1 MALCQTPPMIP
12 NYHTIRQWCLGAD
25 WTLEAEV
32 EAALE
37 ITQRLRVDWAGRL
50 VICAAITLLTCWI
63 APVWLALGWGI
74 LVCLDELLERNWPYR
89 SVEEG
94 GFQPGELT
102 ALVVHR
108 LAGASLWAA
117 MGMVWMLE
125 GPVYQL
131 LGLAILAG
139 VLIHVSQLYNNSR
152 LQTLATA
159 VPILAGFVVVIV
171 GTYFDPLMTTYHKLV
186 VTFAIQAMVIYLIIS
201 TLHNLRIR
209 EQLGDLVRESL
220 RLAAEDA
227 LTGLSNR
234 RRFEE
239 LVQKHVESDPYVT
252 VAFIDLDRFKP
263 LNDEYGH
270 SVGDEVLRE
279 IGARLRVQPN
289 TLAAARIGGDEFAVL
304 IGCFVSEHALEQE
317 IEALH
322 YRLTAPI
329 PSGVGSVTVGASIGW
344 AKSTGPDAL
353 VSEVLHAADVAMRR
367 AKFERLDCVSYD
379 PVVDSAAMAS
389 SAMEIAFRHALK
401 SGHIRAAL
409 QPIVSVKD
417 GKVVAMEL
425 LSRWP
430 DSGLARD
437 PNPQDF
443 IPMAERLGLLNELL
457 WSTLQQA
464 LPQISLTVQTISINV
479 SPSQLTSTNF
489 LFKLTALIAKHG
501 VPPSRIEL
509 EVTEQVAFRD
519 VAQNCAVLEKARAV
533 GYRVVLDD
541 FGSGYSSL
549 AMLDRLPLDKIKLD
563 RAFTGDL
570 RHREASQKIMRATI
584 ALAHELGISCCVE
597 GIECAETAQMVASF
611 GCDQMQ
617 GYWLGRP
624 AIIEQS
630 HVLIELAS

>member
-1 MALCQTPPMIP
+1 MIP
-12 NYHTIRQWCLGAD
+12 DSNTIKQWCLGPD
-25 WTLEAEV
+25 WSLDAEV
-32 EAALE
+32 EAALD
-37 ITQRLRVDWAGRL
+37 ITQRLRVDCAGRL
-50 VICAAITLLTCWI
+50 VICAAISLLTCWI

-74 LVCLDELLERNWPYR
+74 LVFLDELLERNWPYR

-94 GFQPGELT
+94 GFQSGGLT
-102 ALVVHR
+102 AVVVHR
-108 LAGASLWAA
+108 LAGASLWTA
-117 MGMVWMLE
+117 MGVVWMLA

-152 LQTLATA
+152 LQTLSTA
-159 VPILAGFVVVIV
+159 APVLAGFVVVIV
-171 GTYFDPLMTTYHKLV
+171 ATYLDPVMTTYDKLV
-186 VTFAIQAMVIYLIIS
+186 VAFAILAMVIYLLVS
-201 TLHNLRIR
+201 TLHNLQIR
-209 EQLGDLVRESL
+209 QQLDDLVRESS

-239 LVQKHVESDPYVT
+239 LVQKHAASDPFVT

-279 IGARLRVQPN
+279 IGVRLRGQPN

-304 IGCFVSEHALEQE
+304 MGCSGSERATERE

-329 PSGVGSVTVGASIGW
+329 LSGAGSVTVGASIGW
-344 AKSTGPDAL
+344 ARSPGTDAP

-367 AKFERLDCVSYD
+367 AKFERLRSVKYD
-379 PVVDSAAMAS
+379 SVIDSAAMAS

-409 QPIVSVKD
+409 QPIVSATD
-417 GKVVAMEL
+417 GKIVALEL

-443 IPMAERLGLLNELL
+443 IPLAERLGLLNELL

-464 LPQISLTVQTISINV
+464 LPQISRTVQTIAINV

-489 LFKLTALIAKHG
+489 LFNLTALITKHG
-501 VPPSRIEL
+501 VPPNRIEL

-519 VAQNCAVLEKARAV
+519 VSQNCAVLEKARDL

-541 FGSGYSSL
+541 FGTGYSSL

-570 RHREASQKIMRATI
+570 RQRAASQKIMRATI

-597 GIECAETAQMVASF
+597 GIECEETARMVAAF
-611 GCDQMQ
+611 CCDQMQ
-617 GYWLGRP
+617 GYWLGMP
-624 AIIEQS
+624 EIIEQS
-630 HVLIELAS
+630 PVLLDVAV

>member
-1 MALCQTPPMIP
+1 MIP
-12 NYHTIRQWCLGAD
+12 DSRTIRQWGLGAD
-25 WTLEAEV
+25 WSLEAEV
-32 EAALE
+32 EAALD
-37 ITQRLRVDWAGRL
+37 ITQRLRADSAGRM
-50 VICAAITLLTCWI
+50 VICVAIALLTCWI
-63 APVWLALGWGI
+63 APAWLALGWGI
-74 LVCLDELLERNWPYR
+74 LVCADELLERNWPYR
-89 SVEEG
+89 SMKEG
-94 GFQPGELT
+94 GFRRGELT
-102 ALVVHR
+102 ALVAHR
-108 LAGASLWAA
+108 LAGAALWAA
-117 MGMVWMLE
+117 MGLVWMFE
-125 GPVYQL
+125 GPLYAL
-131 LGLAILAG
+131 LGLAILTG

-159 VPILAGFVVVIV
+159 APILAGFGVVIV
-171 GTYFDPLMTTYHKLV
+171 TTYVDPQMALYDKIV
-186 VTFAIQAMVIYLIIS
+186 VAFAIQSMLIYLVVS
-201 TLHNLRIR
+201 TLHNLQIR
-209 EQLGDLVRESL
+209 EELGDMIRESS

-227 LTGLSNR
+227 LTGLLNR

-239 LVQKHVESDPYVT
+239 LVLQHAASDPNVT

-279 IGARLRVQPN
+279 IGRRLRGQPN
-289 TLAAARIGGDEFAVL
+289 ALAAARIGGDEFAL
-304 IGCFVSEHALEQE
+304 LMGCSGNEQTIE
-317 IEALH
+317 QQVEALH
-322 YRLTAPI
+322 YQLTAPI
-329 PSGVGSVTVGASIGW
+329 LSGAGSVTVGASIGW
-344 AKSTGPDAL
+344 ARSSGPDAP

-367 AKFERLDCVSYD
+367 AKFERLSVVEYD
-379 PVVDSAAMAS
+379 RVIDSAAMAS

-401 SGHIRAAL
+401 SGQIRAAL

-417 GKVVAMEL
+417 NSIVAMEL

-443 IPMAERLGLLNELL
+443 IPMAEQLGLLNELL
-457 WSTLQQA
+457 WSTLAQV
-464 LPQISLTVQTISINV
+464 LPQVSASGRTLAVNI

-489 LFKLTALIAKHG
+489 LFNLTVLITKYG

-519 VAQNCAVLEKARAV
+519 VAQNCDVLEKARAV

-570 RHREASQKIMRATI
+570 RHRVASQKIMRATI
-584 ALAHELGISCCVE
+584 SLAHELGIACCVE
-597 GIECAETAQMVASF
+597 GIECAETARMVASF

-617 GYWLGRP
+617 GYWVGRP
-624 AIIEQS
+624 
-630 HVLIELAS
+630 VLIGESPVLLELAG

>member
-1 MALCQTPPMIP
+1 MFRESNTLK
-12 NYHTIRQWCLGAD
+12 QWCLGAD
-25 WTLEAEV
+25 WSLDAEV
-32 EAALE
+32 EAALD
-37 ITQRLRVDWAGRL
+37 ITQRLRVDCAGRL

-63 APVWLALGWGI
+63 ASVWLALGWGI
-74 LVCLDELLERNWPYR
+74 LVFLDELLERNWPYR

-94 GFQPGELT
+94 GFQAGGLT
-102 ALVVHR
+102 AVVVHR

-159 VPILAGFVVVIV
+159 APILAGFVLVIV
-171 GTYFDPLMTTYHKLV
+171 GTYFDPLMTTYDKIV
-186 VTFAIQAMVIYLIIS
+186 VVFAIQAIVIYLIIS
-201 TLHNLRIR
+201 TLHNLKIR
-209 EQLGDLVRESL
+209 EQLDDLVRESS

-239 LVQKHVESDPYVT
+239 LIQKHATSDPYVT

-279 IGARLRVQPN
+279 IGLRLRAHPN
-289 TLAAARIGGDEFAVL
+289 TLAAGRIGGDEFAVL
-304 IGCFVSEHALEQE
+304 LGCSASEQTIERQ

-322 YRLTAPI
+322 YKLTAPI
-329 PSGVGSVTVGASIGW
+329 LSGAGNVTVGASIGW
-344 AKSTGPDAL
+344 ARSSGPDTPL
-353 VSEVLHAADVAMRR
+353 SEVLHAADVAMRR
-367 AKFERLDCVSYD
+367 AKFERLSFVEYD
-379 PVVDSAAMAS
+379 PVIDSAAMAS
-389 SAMEIAFRHALK
+389 SAMEIAFCHALQ
-401 SGHIRAAL
+401 SGQIRAAL

-417 GKVVAMEL
+417 GHVVAVEL

-430 DSGLARD
+430 NSGLARD

-457 WSTLQQA
+457 WCTLAQV
-464 LPQISLTVQTISINV
+464 LPQVSASGQTLAVNV

-489 LFKLTALIAKHG
+489 LFNLTVLITKYG
-501 VPPSRIEL
+501 LPPSRIEL

-570 RHREASQKIMRATI
+570 RHRVASQKIMRATI
-584 ALAHELGISCCVE
+584 ALAHELGIACCVE
-597 GIECAETAQMVASF
+597 GIECAETARMVASF

-617 GYWLGRP
+617 GYWVGRP
-624 AIIEQS
+624 ALVDQNP
-630 HVLIELAS
+630 VLLELAV